1 MLKNQNYS
9 YFVNYMLSDLKN
21 EKKHMLFYLTAA
33 STVSGLHREE
43 YKELFTKEAASEMSH
58 IIEFQ
63 DAILGLGGD
72 LTTSADV
79 FTFNPYIVSYD
90 IKELLNFSLEMESEV
105 VANYAYRIQ
114 ENLSLLDEPDKRW
127 MEIFYEDQLEK
138 SRKDVDNIRMILRDL
153 WLRGKYAIFSECI
166 WFWV

>member
-1 MLKNQNYS
+1 MLKNQNYA
-9 YFVNYMLSDLKN
+9 YFLNYMLSDLKN

-58 IIEFQ
+58 VLEFQ

-72 LTTSADV
+72 FSTTSDI

-90 IKELLNFSLEMESEV
+90 LKELLTFALEMESEV
-105 VANYAYRIQ
+105 VSNYASRISD
-114 ENLSLLDEPDKRW
+114 NLTLLEEPDRRW

-138 SRKDVDNIRMILRDL
+138 SRKDVDNIRMILRGL
-153 WLRGKYAIFSECI
+153 
-166 WFWV
+166 

>member
-1 MLKNQNYS
+1 MLKNQNYA
-9 YFVNYMLSDLKN
+9 YFLNYMLSDLKN

-58 IIEFQ
+58 VLEFQ

-72 LTTSADV
+72 FSTTSDI

-90 IKELLNFSLEMESEV
+90 LKELLTFALEMESEV
-105 VANYAYRIQ
+105 VSNYASRISD
-114 ENLSLLDEPDKRW
+114 NLSLLEEPDRRW

-138 SRKDVDNIRMILRDL
+138 SRKDVDNIRMILRGL
-153 WLRGKYAIFSECI
+153 
-166 WFWV
+166 

>member
-1 MLKNQNYS
+1 MLKNQNYA
-9 YFVNYMLSDLKN
+9 YFLNYMLSDLQN

-58 IIEFQ
+58 VLEFQ

-72 LTTSADV
+72 FSTTSDI

-90 IKELLNFSLEMESEV
+90 LKELLTFALEMESEV
-105 VANYAYRIQ
+105 VSNYASRISD
-114 ENLSLLDEPDKRW
+114 NLSLLEEPDRRW

-138 SRKDVDNIRMILRDL
+138 SRKDVDNIRMILRGL
-153 WLRGKYAIFSECI
+153 
-166 WFWV
+166 